1 MNRRYF
7 LKTTSFTALM
17 TMFSP
22 YMLRGADSAPAF
34 DFSPIRRGVGYFKMS
49 GGTMGWMIDPEC
61 FAVVDTQFPENA
73 TKFMELTK
81 PKAMRALDILFN
93 THHHHDHTGGNPV
106 IAPLAKKTVAHRNCV
121 TWQKKASQDPEA
133 EVYATTLIDTSLSIE
148 VPGEIIT
155 STYYGN
161 AHTSGDIVIHFEN
174 ADVVHVGDIVF
185 NRCPPYID
193 QKAGAS
199 VAAWIEVLETLHS
212 QYSGNT
218 KFIFGHGLD
227 PWGVTGN
234 RSDLLSMRDFLS
246 ELLNVAG
253 KSIANGESKETLMQT
268 MKVPGFEEYYLDSW
282 ANAIPDALA
291 VAYDEL
297 NTK

>member
-1 MNRRYF
+1 MNRRHF
-7 LKTTSFTALM
+7 LKSTSFATLM
-17 TMFSP
+17 SMFSP
-22 YMLRGADSAPAF
+22 LLLRGADNAPYEF
-34 DFSPIRRGVGYFKMS
+34 TSLRGGVGFFKMS
-49 GGTMGWMIDPEC
+49 GGTMGWMIDPDC
-61 FAVVDTQFPENA
+61 FAVIDTQFPENA
-73 TKFMELTK
+73 TQFMDLAK
-81 PKAMRALDILFN
+81 PKAVRDLDILFN
-93 THHHHDHTGGNPV
+93 THHHHDHTDGNSV

-121 TWQKKASQDPEA
+121 IWQKKASDHPES
-133 EVYATTLIDTSLSIE
+133 EVCATTLVDSSLSIE

-174 ADVVHVGDIVF
+174 ADVVHVGDLVF
-185 NRCPPYID
+185 NHFPLYID

-199 VAAWIEVLETLHS
+199 IAGWIQILETLHA
-212 QYSGNT
+212 QYDGNT

-234 RSDLLSMRDFLS
+234 RSDLLEMRDFLS
-246 ELLNVAG
+246 ELLGFAG
-253 KSIANGESKETLMQT
+253 KSIANGDSKEVLMQT

-282 ANAIPDALA
+282 ANAIPDALG

-297 NTK
+297 NIQ